1 LSVLRS
7 ICIVFFACLVL
18 ALGPQLA
25 FAQVVVGT
33 PTRAINTADPGYC
46 FTDDDPVGGDG
57 AIGLG
62 EINITSGTPDMTD
75 ATIPA
80 RDGVFTGNRLVVPSP
95 IHIFDNW
102 QNITTQGE
110 YIIDIA
116 GICEGGVSRTDDVF
130 TDYDD
135 TDPPDGVADRF
146 GEPSALTEISSLDN
160 YFDDDGFTFVGGT
173 TTDTQII
180 SFSGQVAGNIAA
192 TASQSN
198 IRFTLTDNV
207 EIDGLLDLGNAN
219 AISDAVLNLAGQI
232 DENDLDGA
240 SDLTVTSS
248 ATVGD
253 SDDSAVGYLSATI
266 GTMGLAG
273 VSDSS
278 FTLSGTIGTIDL
290 AAAENITMANSASV
304 SELDATDNTEGIFL
318 TNTGEVGSIDLS
330 GTAYLDLDLNAGS
343 IIGTLTTDNST
354 SPSSLI
360 DNAGAI
366 ERLEIG
372 NSSATEK
379 VEMAVVNSGTISAL
393 TSGAFVIEDTNATG
407 GEIDVDVSNSGS
419 ITAATSQAF
428 DFSALDGGRLDFNN
442 SGSVSTNASGNN
454 NAIYGEGAE
463 GLVFLENSGTISS
476 NANHAVNLRS
486 LEGYFRL
493 VNSGSINTNQKAID
507 LTGASG
513 STSSVI
519 AIHNGYVVNSSGNIV
534 TTNSGSREIK
544 ATGQNAILLD
554 GVSGD
559 ISLAN
564 AAGASIIAEDSLA
577 IAASGVTGN
586 ISLTNA
592 GNIRAHRVTPGLSN
606 DQAIAL
612 TGTTGDISFTSTAGL
627 IDARDRT
634 VNLETVNGKINF
646 SNGGVISSTQE
657 INDADASATDNYAVR
672 LHRSG
677 TIDDE
682 GTITNSGT
690 ISSTSDHG
698 LLIDGLACDADAA
711 TDDYCLT
718 NSGTISAG
726 RQYAIAGSTISDLKF
741 TNSGTV
747 SALDQTINF
756 IDVSGTVVIAN
767 SGQITASQEFSG
779 LFPDPD
785 SDKYALRLVK
795 EAGVDT
801 TITFTNAS
809 GGTIST
815 NAANALVLAGFNGV
829 NDNVTFSNE
838 GTISATQDNAVDLSN
853 SNFSTLSNSG
863 SITAG
868 GNYALLLDGFS
879 GASMVI
885 SNLGSITAGTTQ
897 PGNAPAAIHGALAA
911 SVDTISITTGASS
924 TISSVGNA
932 LANGDA
938 NSGGAIFLDADSA
951 SFTLNNSGSISVGTE
966 ATSTAA
972 VVEGNNAIRITDI
985 GDNAVSL
992 TNASTGT
999 IKAVGDGA
1007 IYLKGDSA
1015 DITAITLDNSGT
1027 ITADNA
1033 VLLFEEAVGATTS
1046 ITNSGT
1052 MTATDS
1058 GADHLIN
1065 LTNVSADFSLAN
1077 SGVIESA
1084 GSRAVYVDMN
1094 NASLVSNDMVV
1105 FHNQSG
1111 GRIDADSETVTLL
1124 DINEQVNFDNNG
1136 TIRAI
1141 NGASAVSFS
1150 AIGNHQVD
1158 FNNNAGGTISASGN
1172 GAVSLSGFE
1181 ALLNL
1186 INANT
1191 ATISAANETVVLAP
1205 STNNARLN
1213 FANSGTI
1220 SASSSSANHVLRFTG
1235 FGGELAIENTATG
1248 TISSNGSNAIYA
1260 DHQLETPSLDFDNLG
1275 TISARSGDAVI
1286 LSGPTDS
1293 VNVVNSGTIEVTAG
1307 NTAFSTWGGNETV
1320 FSNSGR
1326 IEASGTHAVR
1336 FSNFVV
1342 DAATPAPQFTNTA
1355 TGIIRAASDAFEAD
1369 IGAATGQIYT
1379 LNNAGLIIADNGAHA
1394 VNMSGAEAAITNSGI
1409 ISATASPAILVGAS
1423 SVISIS
1429 GSVLAGGAN
1438 PVAIALEGRGSTVNL
1453 SDGAIIAG
1461 TIAPLDTATN
1471 YTEEQKHRVNV
1482 SGVNNAS
1489 YYYEF
1494 PTGQF
1499 RFFLNN
1505 VEKTDGSGFS
1515 PATTNLHAVPLIHAH
1530 HAQGTRNIWRRL
1542 GRFNDKGGFRSFAFA
1557 DELENERRTDRE
1569 FTLEGDRSGVVQT
1582 FQQSIFGWFEAE
1594 LILTAQESSFELDNN
1609 TFTFDK
1615 SYQGVG
1621 LGFSDLLAFGPFS
1634 FSAMAL
1640 TGIGQTDMSRL
1651 VLSNTVSSGRFNL
1664 ESSFDTIYLD
1674 AAFEALFDMRIWGK
1688 KGRLTRRNPYRI
1700 NLELGLGGSLHNENN
1715 DSYNEQTYISAAD
1728 SDLQSTSVGGRLKFE
1743 YERYNPY
1750 SRKNIRGFLELE
1762 HNVFDTGS
1770 GLDFSYS
1777 VEGAAQSASID
1788 MAAVALS
1795 SIALGVDY
1803 EVNDDITANFSLKSV
1818 TGDDDS
1824 DGNSVALALKWRF

>member
-1 LSVLRS
+1 MLRS
-7 ICIVFFACLVL
+7 IYIVLIIWLVL
-18 ALGPQLA
+18 AFRPHYALA
-25 FAQVVVGT
+25 QGWVGV
-33 PTRAINTADPGYC
+33 PSRAIQTADPGYC
-46 FTDDDPVGGDG
+46 FTDLNSNSS
-57 AIGLG
+57 IELS
-62 EINITSGTPDMTD
+62 EINITLGTPEMTD
-75 ATIPA
+75 ALIPD
-80 RDGVFTGNRLVVPSP
+80 RDEGFTGGRSIIPSP

-102 QNITTQGE
+102 EHINSQGNYE
-110 YIIDIA
+110 IDIS
-116 GICEGGVSRTDDVF
+116 GVCVGGVSRVDNVLGDFDDDGDGLTDRSGV
-130 TDYDD
+130 TDNLI
-135 TDPPDGVADRF
+135 
-146 GEPSALTEISSLDN
+146 ESSPLQN
-160 YFDDDGFTFVGGT
+160 YFDDDGFSFVGGT
-173 TTDTQII
+173 VTDDQII
-180 SFSGQVAGNIAA
+180 NFNGQVSGNIAA
-192 TASQSN
+192 QVGQSN
-198 IRFTLTDNV
+198 IIFTLNDSV
-207 EIDGLLDLGNAN
+207 EVDGLLNLGGAN
-219 AISDAVLNLAGQI
+219 AINDAVLNLAGQI
-232 DENDLDGA
+232 DEIDLDGA

-253 SDDSAVGYLSATI
+253 SDDSTAGYVSATI

-278 FTLSGTIGTIDL
+278 FTLSGTIDIIDL
-290 AAAENITMANSASV
+290 AGADNITMSNSASV
-304 SELDATDNTEGIFL
+304 SEFDATGISEGVFL
-318 TNTGEVGSIDLS
+318 TNTGDVGSIDLS
-330 GTAYLDLDLNAGS
+330 GTAYLDLDLNTGS
-343 IIGTLTTDNST
+343 IIGTLITNNST

-360 DNAGAI
+360 DNVGAI

-372 NSSATEK
+372 NSSAAEK
-379 VEMAVVNSGTISAL
+379 VEMAVVNGGTISAL
-393 TSGAFVIEDTNATG
+393 TSSAFVIEDTNAAG
-407 GEIDVDVSNSGS
+407 GEIDVDISNSGS
-419 ITAATSQAF
+419 ITAATSQAI

-454 NAIYGEGAE
+454 NAIYGEGAK

-486 LEGYFRL
+486 LEGFFRL

-507 LTGASG
+507 LTSLSG
-513 STSSVI
+513 STASVI
-519 AIHNGYVVNSSGNIV
+519 EIHNGYVVNASGNIV

-544 ATGQNAILLD
+544 ATGQNAVLLD
-554 GVSGD
+554 GVSGN

-592 GNIRAHRVTPGLSN
+592 GNIRAHRVAPGLSN

-612 TGTTGDISFTSTAGL
+612 TGTTGDISFTSTTGL

-634 VNLETVNGKINF
+634 INLETVSGKINF
-646 SNGGVISSTQE
+646 SNGGVISSIQE
-657 INDADASATDNYAVR
+657 INDADATATDNYAVR

-682 GTITNSGT
+682 GSVTNSGT

-747 SALDQTINF
+747 SAIDQTINF
-756 IDVSGTVVIAN
+756 ADVSGDVVIAN

-785 SDKYALRLVK
+785 SDKYGLRLVK
-795 EAGVDT
+795 EAGEDT
-801 TITFTNAS
+801 TIAFTNAS

-815 NAANALVLAGFNGV
+815 NADNALVLAGFNGV

-838 GTISATQDNAVDLSN
+838 GTISATEDNAVDLSN

-879 GASMVI
+879 SASMVI

-911 SVDTISITTGASS
+911 SVDTISITAGASS

-972 VVEGNNAIRITDI
+972 AVEGNNAIRVTDI

-1015 DITAITLDNSGT
+1015 DITSITLDNSGT

-1033 VLLFEEAVGATTS
+1033 VLLFEDAVGATTS

-1058 GADHLIN
+1058 AADHLIN

-1158 FNNNAGGTISASGN
+1158 FNNNVGGTISASGN

-1191 ATISAANETVVLAP
+1191 ATISAANETVVLVP

-1235 FGGELAIENTATG
+1235 FGGELAIENAATG

-1275 TISARSGDAVI
+1275 NISARSGDALI
-1286 LSGPTDS
+1286 LSGFTDA

-1342 DAATPAPQFTNTA
+1342 DAGTPAPQFTNTA
-1355 TGIIRAASDAFEAD
+1355 TGIIRAASDAFETD

-1394 VNMSGAEAAITNSGI
+1394 VNMSGAKAAIANSGI
-1409 ISATASPAILVGAS
+1409 ISATASPAILAGAS

-1461 TIAPLDTATN
+1461 TIVPLDTATN
-1471 YTEEQKHRVNV
+1471 YTDEQKHRVNV

-1494 PTGQF
+1494 PTDQF
-1499 RFFLNN
+1499 RFFLNE

-1515 PATTNLHAVPLIHAH
+1515 PATTNLQAVPLIHAH

-1542 GRFNDKGGFRSFAFA
+1542 GRFNDKGGFRSFTFA

-1569 FTLEGDRSGVVQT
+1569 FTLEGDRSGFVQT

-1621 LGFSDLLAFGPFS
+1621 LGFNDLLAFGPFS

-1640 TGIGQTDMSRL
+1640 TGIGQNDMSRL

-1700 NLELGLGGSLHNENN
+1700 NLELGLGGSLHDENN
-1715 DSYNEQTYISAAD
+1715 DGYNEQTYISAAE

-1762 HNVFDTGS
+1762 HSVFDTGS

-1777 VEGAAQSASID
+1777 VEGAAQLASID

>member
-1 LSVLRS
+1 S
-7 ICIVFFACLVL
+7 
-18 ALGPQLA
+18 
-25 FAQVVVGT
+25 
-33 PTRAINTADPGYC
+33 RAIQTADPGYC
-46 FTDDDPVGGDG
+46 FTDSNSNG
-57 AIGLG
+57 AIELS
-62 EINITSGTPDMTD
+62 EIDITLGTPDMTD
-75 ATIPA
+75 ALIPD
-80 RDGVFTGNRLVVPSP
+80 RDEGFTGGRSIIPSP

-102 QNITTQGE
+102 ANITTQGNYE
-110 YIIDIA
+110 IDIS
-116 GICEGGVSRTDDVF
+116 GVCVGGVTRVDNVLGDFDD
-130 TDYDD
+130 
-135 TDPPDGVADRF
+135 DGDGLADRS
-146 GEPSALTEISSLDN
+146 GVSDNLIENSSLQN

-173 TTDTQII
+173 VTDDQII
-180 SFSGQVAGNIAA
+180 NFNGQVNGNIAA
-192 TASQSN
+192 TVGQSN
-198 IRFTLTDNV
+198 IIFSLNDSV
-207 EIDGLLDLGNAN
+207 EVDGLLNLGGAN
-219 AISDAVLNLAGQI
+219 AINDAVLNLAGQI
-232 DENDLDGA
+232 DEIDLDGA

-253 SDDSAVGYLSATI
+253 SDDSTAGYVSATI

-278 FTLSGTIGTIDL
+278 FTLSGTIDIIDL
-290 AAAENITMANSASV
+290 AGADNITMSNSASV
-304 SELDATDNTEGIFL
+304 SEFDATGISEGVFL
-318 TNTGEVGSIDLS
+318 TNTGDVGSIDLS
-330 GTAYLDLDLNAGS
+330 GTAYLDLDLNTGS
-343 IIGTLTTDNST
+343 IIGTLITNNST

-360 DNAGAI
+360 DNVGAI

-372 NSSATEK
+372 NSSAAEK
-379 VEMAVVNSGTISAL
+379 VEMAVVNGGTISAL
-393 TSGAFVIEDTNATG
+393 TSSAFVIEDTNAAG
-407 GEIDVDVSNSGS
+407 GEIDVDINNSGS
-419 ITAATSQAF
+419 ITAATSQAI

-454 NAIYGEGAE
+454 NAIYGEGAK

-486 LEGYFRL
+486 LEGFFRL

-507 LTGASG
+507 LTSLSG
-513 STSSVI
+513 STASVI
-519 AIHNGYVVNSSGNIV
+519 EIHNGYVVNASGNIV

-544 ATGQNAILLD
+544 ATGQNAVLMD

-592 GNIRAHRVTPGLSN
+592 GNIRAHRVAPGLSN

-612 TGTTGDISFTSTAGL
+612 TGTTGDISFTSTTGL

-634 VNLETVNGKINF
+634 INLETMSGKINF

-657 INDADASATDNYAVR
+657 INDADATATDNYAVR

-677 TIDDE
+677 TVDDE

-726 RQYAIAGSTISDLKF
+726 RQFAIAGSTISDLKF

-756 IDVSGTVVIAN
+756 TDVNGALVVEN

-795 EAGVDT
+795 EAGEDT
-801 TITFTNAS
+801 TIAFTNAS

-815 NAANALVLAGFNGV
+815 NADNALVLAGFNGV

-838 GTISATQDNAVDLSN
+838 GTISATEDNAVDLSN

-879 GASMVI
+879 SASMVI

-911 SVDTISITTGASS
+911 SVDTISITSGASS

-972 VVEGNNAIRITDI
+972 AVEGNNAIRITDI

-1015 DITAITLDNSGT
+1015 DITSITLDNSGT

-1033 VLLFEEAVGATTS
+1033 VLLFEDAVGATTS

-1052 MTATDS
+1052 MTATGS
-1058 GADHLIN
+1058 AADHLIN

-1136 TIRAI
+1136 AIRAI

-1158 FNNNAGGTISASGN
+1158 FNNNVGGTISASGN

-1186 INANT
+1186 INANA
-1191 ATISAANETVVLAP
+1191 ATISAANETVVLVP

-1235 FGGELAIENTATG
+1235 FGGELAIENAATG

-1275 TISARSGDAVI
+1275 NISARSGDALI
-1286 LSGPTDS
+1286 LSGFTDA

-1326 IEASGTHAVR
+1326 IEASGSHAVR
-1336 FSNFVV
+1336 FSNFVF
-1342 DAATPAPQFTNTA
+1342 DAGTPAPQFTNTA
-1355 TGIIRAASDAFEAD
+1355 TGIIRAASDAFETD
-1369 IGAATGQIYT
+1369 IGAATEQIYT

-1409 ISATASPAILVGAS
+1409 ISATASPAILVGES

-1429 GSVLAGGAN
+1429 GSVLA
-1438 PVAIALEGRGSTVNL
+1438 
-1453 SDGAIIAG
+1453 
-1461 TIAPLDTATN
+1461 
-1471 YTEEQKHRVNV
+1471 
-1482 SGVNNAS
+1482 
-1489 YYYEF
+1489 
-1494 PTGQF
+1494 
-1499 RFFLNN
+1499 
-1505 VEKTDGSGFS
+1505 
-1515 PATTNLHAVPLIHAH
+1515 
-1530 HAQGTRNIWRRL
+1530 
-1542 GRFNDKGGFRSFAFA
+1542 
-1557 DELENERRTDRE
+1557 
-1569 FTLEGDRSGVVQT
+1569 
-1582 FQQSIFGWFEAE
+1582 
-1594 LILTAQESSFELDNN
+1594 
-1609 TFTFDK
+1609 
-1615 SYQGVG
+1615 
-1621 LGFSDLLAFGPFS
+1621 
-1634 FSAMAL
+1634 
-1640 TGIGQTDMSRL
+1640 
-1651 VLSNTVSSGRFNL
+1651 
-1664 ESSFDTIYLD
+1664 
-1674 AAFEALFDMRIWGK
+1674 
-1688 KGRLTRRNPYRI
+1688 
-1700 NLELGLGGSLHNENN
+1700 
-1715 DSYNEQTYISAAD
+1715 
-1728 SDLQSTSVGGRLKFE
+1728 
-1743 YERYNPY
+1743 
-1750 SRKNIRGFLELE
+1750 
-1762 HNVFDTGS
+1762 
-1770 GLDFSYS
+1770 
-1777 VEGAAQSASID
+1777 
-1788 MAAVALS
+1788 
-1795 SIALGVDY
+1795 
-1803 EVNDDITANFSLKSV
+1803 
-1818 TGDDDS
+1818 
-1824 DGNSVALALKWRF
+1824 

>member
-1 LSVLRS
+1 
-7 ICIVFFACLVL
+7 
-18 ALGPQLA
+18 
-25 FAQVVVGT
+25 
-33 PTRAINTADPGYC
+33 
-46 FTDDDPVGGDG
+46 
-57 AIGLG
+57 
-62 EINITSGTPDMTD
+62 
-75 ATIPA
+75 
-80 RDGVFTGNRLVVPSP
+80 
-95 IHIFDNW
+95 
-102 QNITTQGE
+102 
-110 YIIDIA
+110 
-116 GICEGGVSRTDDVF
+116 
-130 TDYDD
+130 
-135 TDPPDGVADRF
+135 
-146 GEPSALTEISSLDN
+146 
-160 YFDDDGFTFVGGT
+160 
-173 TTDTQII
+173 
-180 SFSGQVAGNIAA
+180 
-192 TASQSN
+192 
-198 IRFTLTDNV
+198 
-207 EIDGLLDLGNAN
+207 
-219 AISDAVLNLAGQI
+219 
-232 DENDLDGA
+232 
-240 SDLTVTSS
+240 
-248 ATVGD
+248 
-253 SDDSAVGYLSATI
+253 
-266 GTMGLAG
+266 
-273 VSDSS
+273 
-278 FTLSGTIGTIDL
+278 
-290 AAAENITMANSASV
+290 
-304 SELDATDNTEGIFL
+304 
-318 TNTGEVGSIDLS
+318 
-330 GTAYLDLDLNAGS
+330 
-343 IIGTLTTDNST
+343 
-354 SPSSLI
+354 
-360 DNAGAI
+360 
-366 ERLEIG
+366 
-372 NSSATEK
+372 
-379 VEMAVVNSGTISAL
+379 
-393 TSGAFVIEDTNATG
+393 
-407 GEIDVDVSNSGS
+407 
-419 ITAATSQAF
+419 
-428 DFSALDGGRLDFNN
+428 
-442 SGSVSTNASGNN
+442 
-454 NAIYGEGAE
+454 
-463 GLVFLENSGTISS
+463 
-476 NANHAVNLRS
+476 
-486 LEGYFRL
+486 
-493 VNSGSINTNQKAID
+493 
-507 LTGASG
+507 
-513 STSSVI
+513 
-519 AIHNGYVVNSSGNIV
+519 
-534 TTNSGSREIK
+534 
-544 ATGQNAILLD
+544 
-554 GVSGD
+554 
-559 ISLAN
+559 
-564 AAGASIIAEDSLA
+564 LA

>member
-1 LSVLRS
+1 MKGFALSMLRS
-7 ICIVFFACLVL
+7 ICIVFLACLVL
-18 ALGPQLA
+18 ALRPQLA

-33 PTRAINTADPGYC
+33 PTRAINTAAPGYC

-57 AIGLG
+57 AIGLS
-62 EINITSGTPDMTD
+62 EINITSGTPAMTD
-75 ATIPA
+75 ATIPS

-95 IHIFDNW
+95 IHIVDNW
-102 QNITTQGE
+102 QNIATQGE

-116 GICEGGVSRTDDVF
+116 GICQGGVSRTDDVF

-135 TDPPDGVADRF
+135 DGDGFADRF
-146 GEPSALTEISSLDN
+146 NDPSTLTEISSLDN

-207 EIDGLLDLGNAN
+207 EIDGLLVLGNAN

-232 DENDLDGA
+232 DEIDLDGA

-278 FTLSGTIGTIDL
+278 FTLSGTIDTIDL
-290 AAAENITMANSASV
+290 AAAENITMANSATV
-304 SELDATDNTEGIFL
+304 SELDATNITEGIFL
-318 TNTGEVGSIDLS
+318 TNTGDVGSIDLS

-343 IIGTLTTDNST
+343 LIGTLTTENST

-379 VEMAVVNSGTISAL
+379 VEMAVVNSGTISAV
-393 TSGAFVIEDTNATG
+393 TSSAFVVEDTNAAG

-463 GLVFLENSGTISS
+463 GLIFLENSGTISS
-476 NANHAVNLRS
+476 NANHAVNLQS

-493 VNSGSINTNQKAID
+493 VNSGSISTNQKAID

-513 STSSVI
+513 STASAI
-519 AIHNGYVVNSSGNIV
+519 AIYNGYVVNSSGNMV
-534 TTNSGSREIK
+534 TINSGDREIK

-559 ISLAN
+559 ITLAN
-564 AAGASIIAEDSLA
+564 AAGASIIAEDSLV

-592 GNIRAHRVTPGLSN
+592 GNIRAHREAPGLSN

-612 TGTTGDISFTSTAGL
+612 TGTTGDINFTSTAGL

-657 INDADASATDNYAVR
+657 INDADATATDNYAVR

-711 TDDYCLT
+711 TDEYCLT

-726 RQYAIAGSTISDLKF
+726 RQFAIAGSTISDLKF

-747 SALDQTINF
+747 SALDETVNF
-756 IDVSGTVVIAN
+756 TDVSGTVVIAN

-795 EAGVDT
+795 EAGEDT
-801 TITFTNAS
+801 TIAFTNAS

-815 NAANALVLAGFNGV
+815 NASNALVLAGFNGA

-838 GTISATQDNAVDLSN
+838 GTVSALQDNAVDLSN
-853 SNFSTLSNSG
+853 SNFSTLSNNG

-911 SVDTISITTGASS
+911 SVDMISITTGASS

-951 SFTLNNSGSISVGTE
+951 SFTLNNIGSISVGTE

-972 VVEGNNAIRITDI
+972 AVDGNNAIRITDI
-985 GDNAVSL
+985 GDNSVSL

-1015 DITAITLDNSGT
+1015 DLTAITLNNSGA

-1033 VLLFEEAVGATTS
+1033 VLLFEDTVGTTTS

-1052 MTATDS
+1052 MRATDS
-1058 GADHLIN
+1058 AADHLIN

-1084 GSRAVYVDMN
+1084 GTRAIYVDMN
-1094 NASLVSNDMVV
+1094 NTSLVSNDMVV

-1141 NGASAVSFS
+1141 SGASAVSFS
-1150 AIGNHQVD
+1150 GIGNHQID
-1158 FNNNAGGTISASGN
+1158 FNNNAGATISASGN
-1172 GAVSLSGFE
+1172 GAVTLSGFE

-1191 ATISAANETVVLAP
+1191 ATISAANETVILAP

-1220 SASSSSANHVLRFTG
+1220 SAGSSAANHVLRFTG
-1235 FGGELAIENTATG
+1235 FGGELAIENAATG

-1275 TISARSGDAVI
+1275 GDAVV
-1286 LSGPTDS
+1286 LSGFTDA

-1326 IEASGTHAVR
+1326 IEASGTHAVH
-1336 FSNFVV
+1336 FSNFIV
-1342 DAATPAPQFTNTA
+1342 DAATAAPQFTNTA
-1355 TGIIRAASDAFEAD
+1355 NGIIRAASDAFETD

-1394 VNMSGAEAAITNSGI
+1394 VNMSDAEAVITNSGI
-1409 ISATASPAILVGAS
+1409 ISATASPAILAGAS

-1461 TIAPLDTATN
+1461 TIAPLDAGTN

-1494 PTGQF
+1494 PTEQF

-1515 PATTNLHAVPLIHAH
+1515 PATTNLQAVPLIHAH

-1542 GRFNDKGGFRSFAFA
+1542 GRFNNKGGFRSFAFA
-1557 DELENERRTDRE
+1557 DELENERRADRE
-1569 FTLEGDRSGVVQT
+1569 FTLEGDRSGFVQT

-1621 LGFSDLLAFGPFS
+1621 LGFSDLLAVGPFS
-1634 FSAMAL
+1634 LSAMAL

-1664 ESSFDTIYLD
+1664 ASSFDTVYFD

-1700 NLELGLGGSLHNENN
+1700 NMELGLGGSLHSENN

-1728 SDLQSTSVGGRLKFE
+1728 SDLQSTSVGGRLKLE

-1818 TGDDDS
+1818 SGDDDS
-1824 DGNSVALALKWRF
+1824 DGNSVVLALKWRF